1 MDVHKLCDTIKP
13 VLDKYRNE
21 KNIEM
26 EFRLGRF
33 NGTFFD
39 TNVGEKTYIKALKG
53 FGEYGGWERIE
64 HINYEVY
71 SRDDSDLRLTV
82 DTTSL
87 EETLI
92 KKERLEN
99 IDFKKV
105 QNSPFDIRFS
115 VSRETPV
122 EETEDDDNG
131 WHRKIVKERR
141 SYIRKNLSIDITL
154 CAGLNQDKD
163 SEDSTIFQ
171 FEFEIKDP
179 SKVDDIDTLF
189 NICHKLK
196 DVFNMLD
203 NNIC

>member
-1 MDVHKLCDTIKP
+1 M
-13 VLDKYRNE
+13 
-21 KNIEM
+21 
-26 EFRLGRF
+26 
-33 NGTFFD
+33 
-39 TNVGEKTYIKALKG
+39 
-53 FGEYGGWERIE
+53 
-64 HINYEVY
+64 
-71 SRDDSDLRLTV
+71 
-82 DTTSL
+82 
-87 EETLI
+87 
-92 KKERLEN
+92 
-99 IDFKKV
+99 
-105 QNSPFDIRFS
+105 
-115 VSRETPV
+115 